1 MSLILCGGA
10 LVGAVVLS
18 IYPSTHL
25 EVPAVIFNLYV
36 CVIFFLTAVNSNGV
50 GHEMCITVFVIKT
63 VPLFAYL
70 ISNTNPL

>member
-18 IYPSTHL
+18 INPSTHL

-36 CVIFFLTAVNSNGV
+36 CLCVCVIFFVT
-50 GHEMCITVFVIKT
+50 TR
-63 VPLFAYL
+63 
-70 ISNTNPL
+70 